1 MSERSKTVGKAI
13 SNKNEIF
20 LRFNKGLPKEVD
32 VFSFEN
38 QKPLM
43 RVNVSWDSSLDDVMR
58 II

>member
-1 MSERSKTVGKAI
+1 MGEAI

-43 RVNVSWDSSLDDVMR
+43 RVNVSWDASLDDVMR